1 MCRTPGG
8 RGDNRGRADRG
19 REPRAMTP
27 PDTPEETEIEVLLR
41 KDRENLNSFVKN
53 LNRGVDFDDLDVDL
67 QVWWLN
73 RY

>member
-1 MCRTPGG
+1 
-8 RGDNRGRADRG
+8 
-19 REPRAMTP
+19 MTP

-53 LNRGVDFDDLDVDL
+53 LNRGVAFDDLDVDL
-67 QVWWLN
+67 QAWWMN

>member
-1 MCRTPGG
+1 
-8 RGDNRGRADRG
+8 
-19 REPRAMTP
+19 MTP
-27 PDTPEETEIEVLLR
+27 PDTPEETEIEGSFARNAKPEFIHEVLVR

-67 QVWWLN
+67 QAWWLN